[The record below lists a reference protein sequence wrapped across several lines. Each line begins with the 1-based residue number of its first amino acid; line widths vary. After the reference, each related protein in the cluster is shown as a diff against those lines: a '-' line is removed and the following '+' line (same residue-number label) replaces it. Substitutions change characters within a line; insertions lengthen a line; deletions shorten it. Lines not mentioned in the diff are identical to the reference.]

1 MEVFK
6 TKDKAVEYVEIQ
18 SFKLEKEIQEL
29 VEKNTETF
37 FNLEFVR
44 SEFPIGE
51 FRIDTLY
58 FNNETN
64 SFKIYNSHI
73 NTHI

>member
-1 MEVFK
+1 MNLYQLKGSK
-6 TKDKAVEYVEIQ
+6 TEFIGLNP
-18 SFKLEKEIQEL
+18 FKLEKEIQVM
-29 VEKNTETF
+29 VENNTETF

-51 FRIDTLY
+51 FRIDTLC

-64 SFKIYNSHI
+64 SPVI
-73 NTHI
+73 NEY